1 MNYSEIEAFL
11 AVVRSGNITNAAE
24 RLYISQSTI
33 SQRIKALE
41 TRLDV
46 TLLTRQKGIKIVK
59 LTQEGEDFY
68 TLAMKMEALNTDAKM
83 IKEKRYKN
91 DLSIAAID
99 SIHNYIMGDLYR
111 SIMTDNSEVNYF
123 FRTHQSLEIYT
134 MLENNTIG
142 LGLVQQEKFSKSLIN
157 EILFREEL
165 VLVTNTNIDL
175 KSLKQLKDLNP
186 QKEIYLNWGYNFR
199 VWHEKQLGYEGT
211 IGVQVDTGLLLG
223 EFLEEPNFWGIV
235 PVSIAKQYAK
245 ERDVYVIRFTENTP
259 MRTCFIVYD
268 KHNDKVKPALETIY
282 AHLEEIEDMIKPNTS
297 LFTGEIK

>member
-41 TRLDV
+41 TRLGV
-46 TLLTRQKGIKIVK
+46 KLLIRQKGIKVVK
-59 LTQEGEDFY
+59 LTEEGDDFY
-68 TLAMKMEALNTDAKM
+68 SLAMKFEMLMTDAKM
-83 IKEKRYKN
+83 IKEKQYKN

-99 SIHNYIMGDLYR
+99 SIHNYIMSDLYR

-134 MLENNTIG
+134 LLENNTIG
-142 LGLVQQEKFSKSLIN
+142 LGLVQQEKHSKSLIN

-165 VLVTNTNIDL
+165 VLVTNTNINL
-175 KSLKQLKDLNP
+175 KTIKRLKDLNP
-186 QKEIYLNWGYNFR
+186 KKEIYLNWGYNFR

-223 EFLEEPNFWGIV
+223 EFLEEPDFWGIV
-235 PVSIAKQYAK
+235 PVSTAKQYVK
-245 ERDVYVIRFTENTP
+245 ERDVYVVRFTENTP

-268 KHNDKVKPALETIY
+268 KHNEKVKPTLQTIY
-282 AHLEEIEDMIKPNTS
+282 AHLDEIKELIKPDAS
-297 LFTGEIK
+297 LFNGEIK